1 MRSDDVEK
9 IMGKETGR
17 LEKEGRKQGNAAQTE
32 AELSDTKE
40 ELKAGRAVRKSQ
52 LAANKPRRCCAR
64 LTEGLMKEANKSHGD
79 TPPRP
84 SALNKHATAIDP
96 VAARMETFNLTR
108 LWVFKK
114 GRRSLQ
120 GVRG

>member
-79 TPPRP
+79 TPPE
-84 SALNKHATAIDP
+84 ALSTKQACHCH
-96 VAARMETFNLTR
+96 
-108 LWVFKK
+108 
-114 GRRSLQ
+114 
-120 GVRG
+120 

>member
-1 MRSDDVEK
+1 
-9 IMGKETGR
+9 MGKETGR
-17 LEKEGRKQGNAAQTE
+17 LEKEGRKPGTAAQTE

-40 ELKAGRAVRKSQ
+40 ELKSGRAVRKSQ
-52 LAANKPRRCCAR
+52 LAANRPRRCGAR

-79 TPPRP
+79 APPPRP

-108 LWVFKK
+108 LRVFKK